1 MFDCYNLSMN
11 IKLTKPKYKD
21 LYLRTKLLQDKNT
34 MSFNHDYGGTVAF
47 NESDYKVWYEKW
59 INGDDRYYY
68 YVYMNNTFVGEA
80 TYYLSNGKYMISI
93 IIDSNY
99 RNIGIGNAV
108 LNLLID
114 DAKQK
119 GINEL
124 YDEIAIDNPA
134 INLFL
139 KNSFMIVKENKESI
153 VIKKI
158 VE

>member
-1 MFDCYNLSMN
+1 
-11 IKLTKPKYKD
+11 
-21 LYLRTKLLQDKNT
+21 
-34 MSFNHDYGGTVAF
+34 
-47 NESDYKVWYEKW
+47 
-59 INGDDRYYY
+59 
-68 YVYMNNTFVGEA
+68 
-80 TYYLSNGKYMISI
+80 MISI

-139 KNSFMIVKENKESI
+139 KNSFMIVKQNNESI